1 MSAPGEDWRDR
12 YFAIGEWVGDLEF
25 LPPAHFKRIATTVAA
40 IKCHLEGLIRLEP
53 PEDSLEVDEEESIIV
68 KHGKGSPK
76 VIASA
81 GEIIAS
87 SFVASFVQNKT
98 KVSRFI
104 LSHLDS
110 LTALF
115 L

>member
-1 MSAPGEDWRDR
+1 MSAPDDNWQDR
-12 YFAIGEWVGDLEF
+12 YLAIGGWVGDLKF

-40 IKCHLEGLIRLEP
+40 IKRHLENLIRLEP
-53 PEDSLEVDEEESIIV
+53 PADSSEVDEEESIVV
-68 KHGKGSPK
+68 KHGRGSPK

-81 GEIIAS
+81 GEVVAS
-87 SFVASFVQNKT
+87 SSVASFVQNET

-104 LSHLDS
+104 LCHLDS
-110 LTALF
+110 HTNLF